1 MNNIQFNTKDYH
13 SGTIKPVQ
21 STTGQHAGKWVC
33 RISGP
38 KVAGNNNLSGGCK
51 IVYAAPYIGA
61 AKAVIAKFLN
71 IKVSE
76 VETVVPSTYASQGGS
91 STPTIAR
98 QVGEFDEYDD
108 DLANFD

>member
-21 STTGQHAGKWVC
+21 STKGQHAGKWIC

-38 KVAGNNNLSGGCK
+38 KVSNSLSGGCK
-51 IVYAAPYIGA
+51 IVYSAPYIGA

-71 IKVSE
+71 IKVSD
-76 VETVVPSTYASQGGS
+76 VET
-91 STPTIAR
+91 
-98 QVGEFDEYDD
+98 
-108 DLANFD
+108 